1 MITEKALLRRVSRGR
16 ALALYRFVRRRVT
29 AEGGL
34 LRDEGLRGA
43 EELDDVANLRAVGYL
58 LLDLKD
64 GVVEADL
71 PVEDEAIS
79 HG

>member
-1 MITEKALLRRVSRGR
+1 MEDSARLP
-16 ALALYRFVRRRVT
+16 
-29 AEGGL
+29 EGGGSL
-34 LRDEGLRGA
+34 HDEGLRGA
-43 EELDDVANLRAVGYL
+43 EELDDVANLRTIGYL

-71 PVEDEAIS
+71 PVEDEAVG

>member
-1 MITEKALLRRVSRGR
+1 MT
-16 ALALYRFVRRRVT
+16 
-29 AEGGL
+29 
-34 LRDEGLRGA
+34 
-43 EELDDVANLRAVGYL
+43 NLRAVGYL

-71 PVEDEAIS
+71 PVEDETIG

>member
-1 MITEKALLRRVSRGR
+1 M
-16 ALALYRFVRRRVT
+16 
-29 AEGGL
+29 
-34 LRDEGLRGA
+34 
-43 EELDDVANLRAVGYL
+43 ANLRAVGYL

-71 PVEDEAIS
+71 PVEDEAIG